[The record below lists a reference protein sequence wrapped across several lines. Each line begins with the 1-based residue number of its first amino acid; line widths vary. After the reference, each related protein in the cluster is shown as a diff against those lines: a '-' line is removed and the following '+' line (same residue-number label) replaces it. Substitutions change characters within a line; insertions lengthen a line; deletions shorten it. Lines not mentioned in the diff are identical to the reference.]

1 MKNIFLLAL
10 LALASIASAEI
21 LVYEGF
27 HPEDYGNVAADAGTT
42 ASSHVLTG
50 NHTKGVVTS
59 KWDGMNGTQ
68 IKVFGENYGLQLST
82 LMENAGFETVG
93 GSIGLN
99 PGSNNSEIRAMSHNL
114 ASDVLKLEDGNLYIR
129 MLLKIDAKAAGKLV
143 AKEALTNAT
152 GGFFGFGLCQSSAD
166 YNLLRKTAS
175 AFSFCIWK
183 NTNSELC
190 LSVSVTDA
198 NKVNTS
204 YPIITGLALDTTY
217 ICYAK
222 IQVGAGT
229 DGKEIIQVGAADS
242 QEYAGTKDFVQIT
255 DGSNSF
261 ETDFI
266 TSSSYPRV
274 MAVSG
279 PYGTNGGRFLA
290 DELLVA
296 TREDD
301 LFILD
306 GVYVVFASEEG
317 AANSN
322 SFSSQYKIVS
332 GDGVMSNASI
342 VYSTDETFSNAYT
355 NSVGSS
361 LVAGVYNFEILNLE
375 PETTYFYKVIIDKGS
390 EQAESEVMN
399 FKTVGNPKLS
409 VSNQVEGRR
418 VTFTADL
425 TEAAL
430 ENGIATAVSVFYQ
443 EQGAEEWIELK
454 LGEFDSPVQESVA
467 VDGLTYG
474 IEYNYYAKSSAVLA
488 DGREL
493 ACVTPTYKF
502 VPKSSGVFYVD
513 AASENPVDPYS
524 TRETAAATL
533 DAALLAAGDNSTI
546 YVAPGVYTTP
556 ETKAFNV
563 DYSIRIFGEGTDP
576 SSVVVSNSIP
586 SKNGL
591 QERRIFV
598 INHPDALVA
607 NLTMTKGEGYN
618 RDGGN
623 FFIGENGGIVSNC
636 LVLAGYCRDNGTAAG
651 GALKAG
657 KVTHT
662 IFRGNK
668 SNSGSVNWSTW
679 RSGVLLAQGTA
690 RVDNCLF
697 EENNQNQAVVLIKMA
712 DSSVMRNCTIV
723 NNSLSATN
731 QYCSYWNALDI
742 SSKATIENVVVA
754 GVTNTVDGG
763 KVRPG
768 GAVARFVNG
777 AIDSSIEGTTFPE
790 NTIVGTAEEFFTDY
804 AAGNYRPRTGGVLS
818 DAGVNYEGMPKYDL
832 SGKQER
838 LIGSSVDIGCYEG
851 FLGGTVILLR

>member
-1 MKNIFLLAL
+1 
-10 LALASIASAEI
+10 
-21 LVYEGF
+21 
-27 HPEDYGNVAADAGTT
+27 
-42 ASSHVLTG
+42 
-50 NHTKGVVTS
+50 
-59 KWDGMNGTQ
+59 
-68 IKVFGENYGLQLST
+68 
-82 LMENAGFETVG
+82 
-93 GSIGLN
+93 
-99 PGSNNSEIRAMSHNL
+99 
-114 ASDVLKLEDGNLYIR
+114 
-129 MLLKIDAKAAGKLV
+129 
-143 AKEALTNAT
+143 
-152 GGFFGFGLCQSSAD
+152 
-166 YNLLRKTAS
+166 
-175 AFSFCIWK
+175 
-183 NTNSELC
+183 
-190 LSVSVTDA
+190 
-198 NKVNTS
+198 
-204 YPIITGLALDTTY
+204 
-217 ICYAK
+217 
-222 IQVGAGT
+222 
-229 DGKEIIQVGAADS
+229 
-242 QEYAGTKDFVQIT
+242 
-255 DGSNSF
+255 
-261 ETDFI
+261 
-266 TSSSYPRV
+266 
-274 MAVSG
+274 
-279 PYGTNGGRFLA
+279 
-290 DELLVA
+290 
-296 TREDD
+296 
-301 LFILD
+301 
-306 GVYVVFASEEG
+306 
-317 AANSN
+317 
-322 SFSSQYKIVS
+322 
-332 GDGVMSNASI
+332 
-342 VYSTDETFSNAYT
+342 
-355 NSVGSS
+355 
-361 LVAGVYNFEILNLE
+361 
-375 PETTYFYKVIIDKGS
+375 
-390 EQAESEVMN
+390 MN

-454 LGEFDSPVQESVA
+454 LGEFDSPVQESVP

-546 YVAPGVYTTP
+546 YVAPGIYTTP
-556 ETKAFNV
+556 RTKALNV
-563 DYSIRIFGEGTDP
+563 DYGVRIIGEGEP
-576 SSVVVSNSIP
+576 SSVVVSNAVS
-586 SKNGL
+586 SGNGN

-662 IFRGNK
+662 IFRGNR
-668 SNSGSVNWSTW
+668 SNTGSVNWSGW

-697 EENNQNQAVVLIKMA
+697 EENNQNQAVVLIKML

-731 QYCSYWNALDI
+731 QYCYYWNVLDI
-742 SSKATIENVVVA
+742 SSNATIENVVVA

-777 AIDSSIEGTTFPE
+777 AIDSSIEGTEFPK

-818 DAGVNYEGMPKYDL
+818 DAGVNYEGMALYDL
-832 SGKQER
+832 TGTQQR
-838 LIGSSVDIGCYEG
+838 LIGSFVDIGCYES
-851 FLGGTVILLR
+851 FAAGTVLLVK

>member
-27 HPEDYGNVAADAGTT
+27 HPEDYGNVAADANTT

-59 KWDGMNGTQ
+59 KWDGMGGTQ

-82 LMENAGFETVG
+82 HMEDAGFETVG

-99 PGSNNSEIRAMSHNL
+99 PGSNSSEIRAMRHNL
-114 ASDVLKLEDGNLYIR
+114 ATDVLKLEDGDLYIR

-143 AKEALTNAT
+143 AKEALTNAD
-152 GGFFGFGLCQSSAD
+152 GGYFGFGLCQSSGSD
-166 YNLLRKTAS
+166 YNLLRTTAS

-204 YPIITGLALDTTY
+204 YPIITGISLDTTY

-279 PYGTNGGRFLA
+279 PYGTNKGRFLA

-306 GVYVVFASEEG
+306 GVYVVYADEEG
-317 AANSN
+317 TANSN

-332 GDGVMSNASI
+332 DDGVMSNASI

-409 VSNQVEGRR
+409 VSEQVEGRK

-474 IEYNYYAKSSAVLA
+474 IEYNYYAKASVVLA

-493 ACVTPTYKF
+493 ACVTPTYSF
-502 VPKSSGVFYVD
+502 IPKTSGVFYVD

-533 DAALLAAGDNSTI
+533 DAALLAAGDDSTI

-556 ETKAFNV
+556 RTKALNV
-563 DYSIRIFGEGTDP
+563 NYGVRIIGEGEP
-576 SSVVVSNSIP
+576 SSVVVSNAVESGYY
-586 SKNGL
+586 N

-623 FFIGENGGIVSNC
+623 FSIGENGGIVSNC

-662 IFRGNK
+662 IFRGNR
-668 SNSGSVNWSTW
+668 SDSGSREWFTW
-679 RSGVLLAQGTA
+679 RSGVLLVQGSA

-697 EENNQNQAVVLIKMA
+697 EENNQNRAVVLIKMA

-731 QYCSYWNALDI
+731 QYCSYWSALEI
-742 SSKATIENVVVA
+742 SSNATIENVVVA

-777 AIDSSIEGTTFPE
+777 AIDSSIEGTAFPE
-790 NTIVGTAEEFFTDY
+790 NTIVGTAEDFFTDY
-804 AAGNYRPRTGGVLS
+804 AAGNYRPSTGGILI
-818 DAGVNYEGMPKYDL
+818 DKGVTYFGMPKVDL
-832 SGKQER
+832 SGQQPRK
-838 LIGSSVDIGCYEG
+838 IGSSVDIGCYEG
-851 FLGGTVILLR
+851 FLGGTVIILR